1 MRFFEFALFDDYV
14 DETVGA
20 AGRDYELKVYD
31 TMQKSGVP
39 GLDTGN
45 KPAAGFS
52 RYGAGDIEATL
63 NGKPFNIEVKLNS
76 KAQMGSGSIN
86 YNRSSGEFVPTAGLQ
101 ESADEGDLLLIL
113 ATAKTK
119 QSAIDTYLDALSK
132 IEPVELHSTYANK
145 GVPFVASKEAL
156 LNLKT
161 QKLLA
166 AINAKLTL
174 TADHIARLYN
184 KKGVFYIQVG
194 GAGLFYL
201 GNNPLNLDVPK
212 FEGEANIEI
221 RLKPAGDSTGS
232 TSKAFTK
239 KAGSEQLIQART
251 VGLICA
257 ARFLST
263 AKSPFN
269 LDDADS
275 IAKLLGASKKP
286 EPAPQQSLPDTKEI
300 PPQS

>member
-1 MRFFEFALFDDYV
+1 MRFFEFSLLDDHV
-14 DETVGA
+14 DETVGS
-20 AGRDYELKVYD
+20 GGQEYELNVFN
-31 TMQKSGVP
+31 TMKQSNAP
-39 GLDTGN
+39 GLDVGK

-63 NGKPFNIEVKLNS
+63 DNQPFNIEVKLNS
-76 KAQMGSGSIN
+76 KAQMGSGSIV
-86 YNRSSGEFVPTAGLQ
+86 YNRASGDFTPTEGLQ
-101 ESADEGDLLLIL
+101 NSADGGDLILIL

-119 QSAIDTYLDALSK
+119 QKAIDAYLDALSK
-132 IEPVELHSTYANK
+132 IEPVELHSSY
-145 GVPFVASKEAL
+145 ASKGIPFIASKAAL
-156 LNLKT
+156 TDLKT

-166 AINAKLTL
+166 AINAKLL
-174 TADHIARLYN
+174 LSAEHIARLYN

-201 GNNPLNLDVPK
+201 GSNPLNLDVPK

-239 KAGSEQLIQART
+239 KAGSEELIQARA

-263 AKSPFN
+263 AKSPYT
-269 LDDADS
+269 LDNIDS
-275 IAKLLGASKKP
+275 INKLVSSR
-286 EPAPQQSLPDTKEI
+286 QQTPVS
-300 PPQS
+300 